1 MQTWRCFEMLQT
13 KNLEIKRF
21 IFRELAR
28 VRNARR
34 TLWVQ
39 LRMRGFTKESTEET
53 WRRRKMREV
62 RRESPWLELGESK
75 TTDREVQNQLCL
87 PIRVHLETLFYDI
100 YKSCCSF
107 NNNLINFQI
116 SKGKQVLVTQI
127 LTKRKSYKLVT
138 KMIKIF

>member
-1 MQTWRCFEMLQT
+1 
-13 KNLEIKRF
+13 
-21 IFRELAR
+21 
-28 VRNARR
+28 
-34 TLWVQ
+34 
-39 LRMRGFTKESTEET
+39 
-53 WRRRKMREV
+53 MREV

-100 YKSCCSF
+100 DKSCCSF
-107 NNNLINFQI
+107 NNNQINFQI

>member
-1 MQTWRCFEMLQT
+1 MQTWRDFEMLQT

-53 WRRRKMREV
+53 WGRRKMREMV
-62 RRESPWLELGESK
+62 SRLEESHHGWSLERAKRQTERFRISCANRYGSTSRRSFMISTNLVALSITIRLIFRFRRENKFWSHKFLQKE
-75 TTDREVQNQLCL
+75 
-87 PIRVHLETLFYDI
+87 
-100 YKSCCSF
+100 
-107 NNNLINFQI
+107 NLTN
-116 SKGKQVLVTQI
+116 
-127 LTKRKSYKLVT
+127 
-138 KMIKIF
+138 